1 MYFPYLRGRQF
12 ELIALRELIEKNLI
26 SENIVPVIEPI
37 KPTSTLKTTL
47 ERYKENQR
55 EIVFVHNPQVGNF
68 IDECDALEN
77 KEYLKEIL
85 AAKEIITAH
94 IMNSNSITELSN
106 LGEQLSEIAIINKTP
121 EFLKEYLSLFE
132 ENAPK
137 YGFIIDHSRMR
148 RNIKNNKVLFE
159 DRFITEERN
168 ADYKNRDKFFSD
180 DHLYYQD
187 ENFKGFSDYS
197 IVGDTF
203 NESGFAPY
211 AVAIHIVYFEKED
224 TLRVKSFVSD
234 SNDDIRDPA
243 NKYYEALHYLVNCPI
258 VQKMESYALNE
269 FRKHFKEGSYPG
281 LGTVK
286 KLAIMHHLELMSKHL
301 DNENAK

>member
-1 MYFPYLRGRQF
+1 
-12 ELIALRELIEKNLI
+12 
-26 SENIVPVIEPI
+26 
-37 KPTSTLKTTL
+37 
-47 ERYKENQR
+47 
-55 EIVFVHNPQVGNF
+55 
-68 IDECDALEN
+68 
-77 KEYLKEIL
+77 L

-187 ENFKGFSDYS
+187 ENFKGFSAYS

-211 AVAIHIVYFEKED
+211 AVAIHIVYFDIEDTVRVKILVVGTFTGAWCGLYAVPIHIVYFEKED
-224 TLRVKSFVSD
+224 ALRVKSFVSD

-286 KLAIMHHLELMSKHL
+286 KLTIMHHLELMSKHL